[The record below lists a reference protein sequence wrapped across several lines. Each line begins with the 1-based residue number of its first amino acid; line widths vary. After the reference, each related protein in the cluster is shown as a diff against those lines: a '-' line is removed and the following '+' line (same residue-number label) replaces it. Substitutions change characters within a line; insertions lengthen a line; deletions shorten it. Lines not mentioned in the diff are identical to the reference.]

1 MSTFTLSLVT
11 FFYLKMTTP
20 EKMNAERTDFEFA
33 GETKNLYNDYVRNI
47 LLNEIDKTIFRKK
60 FKESL

>member
-33 GETKNLYNDYVRNI
+33 GDKKLVYYVRNI
-47 LLNEIDKTIFRKK
+47 QKIKRK
-60 FKESL
+60 